1 MFSPCE
7 CETSTV
13 RMIALPATAAP
24 LPLRSISH
32 LSRTVED
39 VTRSIDFYKKVL
51 GFQEIKR
58 PSSLDCE
65 GSW

>member
-1 MFSPCE
+1 
-7 CETSTV
+7 
-13 RMIALPATAAP
+13 
-24 LPLRSISH
+24 